1 MQSNMQAVNALAS
14 FVSRVF
20 CWKNKAELLF
30 WSLLYR
36 SLILE
41 TNLQCVIW
49 KYSGNSFFSFQQKTS
64 PPRKKA
70 CKIRP
75 NPTRISPTF
84 LPLISTSVSPS
95 CSLQLCKLSF
105 KHTHTWHEPARAP
118 WNLEKYYLYSLLLC
132 LFQKSQAGVTKALVN
147 MMGLHVYLHLLLGFI
162 VRNTVVVI

>member
-14 FVSRVF
+14 FVSGVF

-118 WNLEKYYLYSLLLC
+118 WNLEKYYLCSLLSFRKVKQVSLKPWWIWWVC
-132 LFQKSQAGVTKALVN
+132 TSICTC
-147 MMGLHVYLHLLLGFI
+147 YLASSSEI
-162 VRNTVVVI
+162 QW